1 MFEISEE
8 FFVSLGLDKL
18 PEEFWKRSIFQ
29 RPKEIGREMNCH
41 ASAWDFYDGKDFRLV
56 FFNNHS
62 YVSKLLYTRVILIFN
77 PGTPFLFYENF
88 KGKKRNTH
96 SMYNKKCG

>member
-1 MFEISEE
+1 MKKNISVKNMFEISEE

-56 FFNNHS
+56 FFNNQPF
-62 YVSKLLYTRVILIFN
+62 VTKVLYNRVV
-77 PGTPFLFYENF
+77 
-88 KGKKRNTH
+88 
-96 SMYNKKCG
+96 